1 MKFAYVILAAALVVL
16 VAASGCLSGNENVQV
31 ISDGTVLEQS
41 FCSSKGLD
49 TQVTVFHSLECPAC
63 QRTVPVLVE
72 IRNQTGAKF
81 EFIDV
86 RSDTARISE
95 LGIKPDYI
103 PAVIIKCKVYV
114 GYKSKEEFESLIFG

>member
-1 MKFAYVILAAALVVL
+1 MKPGYAILPVALILL
-16 VAASGCLSGNENVQV
+16 VAASGCLSGNGNVQV

-63 QRTVPVLVE
+63 RSTVPILEE
-72 IRNQTGAKF
+72 IQNETGARF
-81 EFIDV
+81 EFIEV
-86 RSDTARISE
+86 STDTARISE

-114 GYKSKEEFESLIFG
+114 GYKTKEQFESLIFG